1 MATSLQQSSSSSP
14 PPTYNEAEKNRDPG
28 NQQVT
33 PPGYLGPQYSIPQQL
48 QQQPVQYVVRFTL
61 LLPTVAS

>member
-14 PPTYNEAEKNRDPG
+14 PPTYKEVEKNRDPSD
-28 NQQVT
+28 QQVT
-33 PPGYLGPQYSIPQQL
+33 PPAYLGPQYSIPQQL
-48 QQQPVQYVVRFTL
+48 QQQQVQCVVRFTL